1 MLHHKYTMPL
11 FSLETESMDVEMAEW
26 YDHSHFKCRMKD
38 VRLCDLSNHPYTQS
52 PKAYYELVCGNGQP
66 QPTKL

>member
-1 MLHHKYTMPL
+1 
-11 FSLETESMDVEMAEW
+11 MDVEMAEW